1 MLLLVGRR
9 KNKDGRKTKPYYREW
24 FSKNRDFS
32 TRNTKKAGSAEIQ
45 KGHVKKTYTVHIKV
59 SIINKSSQ
67 RNHFSKM
74 FLFLQ
79 SRLKNIYILITI
91 SGD

>member
-1 MLLLVGRR
+1 ME
-9 KNKDGRKTKPYYREW
+9 KKKKKDVRKTRNDYREW
-24 FSKNRDFS
+24 FSKNRLFY
-32 TRNTKKAGSAEIQ
+32 KKHRRPEIQ
-45 KGHVKKTYTVHIKV
+45 KKEHVKKTYTVHIKV

-79 SRLKNIYILITI
+79 TRLKIYKF
-91 SGD
+91 

>member
-1 MLLLVGRR
+1 MGKKKQSRTTKSGLVKNRLFYKKHRRPDRR
-9 KNKDGRKTKPYYREW
+9 KY
-24 FSKNRDFS
+24 
-32 TRNTKKAGSAEIQ
+32 KKKE
-45 KGHVKKTYTVHIKV
+45 HVKKTYTVHIKV

-79 SRLKNIYILITI
+79 SRLKNIYIYILITI